1 MKKIIHTNTNVS
13 PGSGEMVNRHTHRQ
27 KKKTKNRLSKFFFYF
42 SLFIYFWGNIT
53 KNVCKQFEIERRWKS
68 SSIDVV
74 CRQKNKLKQTNDDR
88 SFAVGVILTFK
99 KKNISIHLIV
109 VPEQVA
115 AAVLLTVK
123 PRPIRWVAESRNEGA
138 GGGWSFQGNSTR
150 NDMRTN
156 HLQTS

>member
-13 PGSGEMVNRHTHRQ
+13 PGSGEMVNRHTQ
-27 KKKTKNRLSKFFFYF
+27 KKNKKSTLKIFFYF

-74 CRQKNKLKQTNDDR
+74 CRQKKKKIKQTNDDR

-99 KKNISIHLIV
+99 KKYISIHLIV